1 MFSKFAVPVA
11 ILFAVLGIWEG
22 AVHLFAIP
30 RYILPAPSKIV
41 VTLFVE
47 HSQLLRHTL
56 VTLEEMLL
64 GFVLAVS
71 IGIPLAVL
79 MFEFPVLEKAF
90 YPYVIGFTNGTGVRY
105 RAAVGP
111 VVSASGL
118 PRKLL
123 WRALIV
129 FFAIVLNTLDGLKS
143 TDPDTVNLFRILRA
157 TRWQILWKVR
167 IPSALPFI
175 FSGAKIGIS
184 ISTIGAV
191 IGEWVGAKAGL
202 GYLMLYA
209 NGQLQISLVFAAIFC
224 LTLLGLGLFGLM
236 DAVGAVCH
244 AVATAAQHIRYSVG
258 VHGAYRITKKGNSHE
273 ISNLLNVSHQ
283 LWYTFRWTY

>member
-1 MFSKFAVPVA
+1 MLSKFTVPVA
-11 ILFAVLGIWEG
+11 ILLIVVGVWEG
-22 AVHLFAIP
+22 VVYIFEMP

-41 VTLFVE
+41 ITLFAE
-47 HSQLLRHTL
+47 HAQLLKHTL

-64 GFVLAVS
+64 GFLLAVS
-71 IGIPLAVL
+71 IGVPLAVL
-79 MFEFPVLEKAF
+79 MFEFPALEKAF
-90 YPYVIGFTNGTGVRY
+90 YPYVIGSQTV
-105 RAAVGP
+105 P
-111 VVSASGL
+111 VFAIAPLLVLWFGFGIAS
-118 PRKLL
+118 KVIMA
-123 WRALIV
+123 ALIV

-209 NGQLQISLVFAAIFC
+209 NGTLQVSLVFAAILC

-236 DAVGAVCH
+236 TLLERYAMPWR
-244 AVATAAQHIRYSVG
+244 QHQYE
-258 VHGAYRITKKGNSHE
+258 KPN
-273 ISNLLNVSHQ
+273 
-283 LWYTFRWTY
+283 F

>member
-1 MFSKFAVPVA
+1 MLSRFEAPVA
-11 ILFAVLGIWEG
+11 ILLAVLGIWETS
-22 AVHLFAIP
+22 VHIFNIP
-30 RYILPAPSKIV
+30 RYILPPPSKIV

-47 HSQLLRHTL
+47 HEQLLKHTL

-64 GFVLAVS
+64 GFALAVS

-79 MFEFPVLEKAF
+79 MFEFPVLERAF
-90 YPYVIGFTNGTGVRY
+90 YPYVIGSQTV
-105 RAAVGP
+105 P
-111 VVSASGL
+111 VFAIAPLLVLWFDFGIAS
-118 PRKLL
+118 KVIMA
-123 WRALIV
+123 ALIV

-209 NGQLQISLVFAAIFC
+209 NAQLQVSLVFAAIFC
-224 LTLLGLGLFGLM
+224 LTLLGLSLFGLM
-236 DAVGAVCH
+236 
-244 AVATAAQHIRYSVG
+244 TLLERYVMPWR
-258 VHGAYRITKKGNSHE
+258 Y
-273 ISNLLNVSHQ
+273 L
-283 LWYTFRWTY
+283 

>member
-1 MFSKFAVPVA
+1 MLSKFAAPVA
-11 ILFAVLGIWEG
+11 ILLIVVGVWEG
-22 AVHLFAIP
+22 VVHLFEMP

-41 VTLFVE
+41 VTLFAE
-47 HSQLLRHTL
+47 HAQLLKHTL
-56 VTLEEMLL
+56 VTLQEMLL
-64 GFVLAVS
+64 GFFLAIS
-71 IGIPLAVL
+71 IGVPLAVL
-79 MFEFPVLEKAF
+79 MFEFPALEKAF
-90 YPYVIGFTNGTGVRY
+90 YPYVIGSQTV
-105 RAAVGP
+105 P
-111 VVSASGL
+111 VFAIAPLLVLWFGFGIAS
-118 PRKLL
+118 KVIMA
-123 WRALIV
+123 ALIV

-143 TDPDTVNLFRILRA
+143 IDPDTVNLLRILRA

-224 LTLLGLGLFGLM
+224 LTILGLTLFGLM
-236 DAVGAVCH
+236 TLLERHVMPWR
-244 AVATAAQHIRYSVG
+244 QHQYE
-258 VHGAYRITKKGNSHE
+258 KPD
-273 ISNLLNVSHQ
+273 
-283 LWYTFRWTY
+283 F

>member
-1 MFSKFAVPVA
+1 MLSKFAVPVA
-11 ILFAVLGIWEG
+11 ILLIVLGIWES
-22 AVHLFAIP
+22 AVHLFEIP

-41 VTLFVE
+41 VTLFSK
-47 HSQLLRHTL
+47 HAQLLKHTL

-64 GFVLAVS
+64 GFLLAVS
-71 IGIPLAVL
+71 IGVPLAVL
-79 MFEFPVLEKAF
+79 MFEFPALEKAF
-90 YPYVIGFTNGTGVRY
+90 YPYVIGSQTV
-105 RAAVGP
+105 P
-111 VVSASGL
+111 VFAIAPLLVLWFGFGIAS
-118 PRKLL
+118 KVIMA
-123 WRALIV
+123 ALIV

-224 LTLLGLGLFGLM
+224 LTILGLSLFGLM
-236 DAVGAVCH
+236 TLLERYAMPWR
-244 AVATAAQHIRYSVG
+244 QHQYERSDV
-258 VHGAYRITKKGNSHE
+258 R
-273 ISNLLNVSHQ
+273 
-283 LWYTFRWTY
+283 

>member
-1 MFSKFAVPVA
+1 MLNKVA
-11 ILFAVLGIWEG
+11 IPLTILLIVLGVWEG
-22 AVHLFAIP
+22 LVHLLEMP

-41 VTLFVE
+41 VTLFAE
-47 HSQLLRHTL
+47 HAQLLKHTL
-56 VTLEEMLL
+56 VTLQEMLL
-64 GFVLAVS
+64 GFLLAVS
-71 IGIPLAVL
+71 IGVPLAVL
-79 MFEFPVLEKAF
+79 MFEFPALETAF
-90 YPYVIGFTNGTGVRY
+90 YPYVIGSQTV
-105 RAAVGP
+105 P
-111 VVSASGL
+111 VFAIAPLLVLWFGFGIAS
-118 PRKLL
+118 KVIMA
-123 WRALIV
+123 ALIV

-157 TRWQILWKVR
+157 SRWQILWKVR

-224 LTLLGLGLFGLM
+224 LTLLGLSLFGVMTLLERHVM
-236 DAVGAVCH
+236 PWR
-244 AVATAAQHIRYSVG
+244 QHHVQKSETR
-258 VHGAYRITKKGNSHE
+258 
-273 ISNLLNVSHQ
+273 
-283 LWYTFRWTY
+283 

>member
-1 MFSKFAVPVA
+1 MFSKVAVPVA
-11 ILFAVLGIWEG
+11 ILLIVLGIWEG
-22 AVHLFAIP
+22 AVHLFEMP

-41 VTLFVE
+41 VTLFTE
-47 HSQLLRHTL
+47 HAQLLKHTL

-71 IGIPLAVL
+71 IGVPLAVL
-79 MFEFPVLEKAF
+79 MFEFPALEKAF
-90 YPYVIGFTNGTGVRY
+90 YPYVIGSQTV
-105 RAAVGP
+105 P
-111 VVSASGL
+111 VFAIAPLLVLWFGFGIAS
-118 PRKLL
+118 KVVMA
-123 WRALIV
+123 ALIV

-143 TDPDTVNLFRILRA
+143 TDPDTVDLFRILRA
-157 TRWQILWKVR
+157 SRWQILWKVR

-209 NGQLQISLVFAAIFC
+209 NSRLQVSLVFAAIFC
-224 LTLLGLGLFGLM
+224 LTILGLSLFGVMTLLE
-236 DAVGAVCH
+236 
-244 AVATAAQHIRYSVG
+244 RY
-258 VHGAYRITKKGNSHE
+258 AMPWR
-273 ISNLLNVSHQ
+273 Q
-283 LWYTFRWTY
+283 LQYEKPDVQ